1 MKINKIIHRGKLYAT
16 YFNVQDAEEG
26 LSFISEENEFIQVG
40 LWNYKPKKVLPAHY
54 HNEYSREATRTCETI
69 YVVKGKIK
77 CNLYTKSG
85 SIVESFI
92 LKQNEMAIQ
101 IYGVHEY
108 EILEEALVIETKNG
122 PYFGPEIDRKR
133 INVKKN

>member
-77 CNLYTKSG
+77 CNLYK
-85 SIVESFI
+85 V
-92 LKQNEMAIQ
+92 
-101 IYGVHEY
+101 
-108 EILEEALVIETKNG
+108 
-122 PYFGPEIDRKR
+122 RKHC
-133 INVKKN
+133 

>member
-1 MKINKIIHRGKLYAT
+1 MKINKVIHRGKLYAT
-16 YFNVQDAEEG
+16 YFNVEDAEEG

-40 LWNYKPKKVLPAHY
+40 LWNYKPKKVLPAHFHY
-54 HNEYSREATRTCETI
+54 EYSREAMRTCESI

-85 SIVESFI
+85 SIIKSFI
-92 LKQNEMAIQ
+92 LKKNEMAIQ

-108 EILEEALVIETKNG
+108 EIIEEALVIETKNG

>member
-92 LKQNEMAIQ
+92 LKENEMAIQ

-133 INVKKN
+133 INVQKD

>member
-92 LKQNEMAIQ
+92 LKENEMAIQ

>member
-16 YFNVQDAEEG
+16 YFNVQDDEEG

-92 LKQNEMAIQ
+92 LKENEMAIQ

>member
-1 MKINKIIHRGKLYAT
+1 MKINKVTHRGKLYAM
-16 YFNVQDAEEG
+16 YFNVEEANEG

-40 LWNYKPKKVLPAHY
+40 LWNYNPNKLLPAHF
-54 HNEYSREATRTCETI
+54 HKEYPREATRTCESVF
-69 YVVKGKIK
+69 VVKGKIK
-77 CNLYTKSG
+77 CKLYTKSG
-85 SIVESFI
+85 KFIKSFI
-92 LKQNEMAIQ
+92 LGKNEMAIQ

-108 EILEEALVIETKNG
+108 EIIEKSLVIENKNG